1 MTTGY
6 RELLA
11 AEPTAADGDPPVRA
25 GGCSVLVSK
34 SSPWSK
40 VIKSQI
46 QPKYERVF
54 AVLIFYM
61 RDNVRL
67 NKELLSMRQLVMSH
81 RAWCTV
87 LVVQ

>member
-1 MTTGY
+1 
-6 RELLA
+6 
-11 AEPTAADGDPPVRA
+11 
-25 GGCSVLVSK
+25 
-34 SSPWSK
+34 
-40 VIKSQI
+40 
-46 QPKYERVF
+46 
-54 AVLIFYM
+54 M